1 MASSILPRGILG
13 CFILDK
19 PLKPKRN
26 EKSKGIT
33 LQRCYKSKGITFNTK
48 EK

>member
-19 PLKPKRN
+19 PLTPKRN
-26 EKSKGIT
+26 EK
-33 LQRCYKSKGITFNTK
+33 YKSDN
-48 EK
+48 